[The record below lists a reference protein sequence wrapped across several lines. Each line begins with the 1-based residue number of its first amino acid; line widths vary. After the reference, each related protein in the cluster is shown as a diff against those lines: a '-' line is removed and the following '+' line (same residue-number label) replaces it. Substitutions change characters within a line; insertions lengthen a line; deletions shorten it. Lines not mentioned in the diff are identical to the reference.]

1 MAKQKMADLSSS
13 LFATKQTATAA
24 PDAKQRGDEAP
35 EGEAATLNFK
45 VDLAFKTNF
54 KRVAVDHNIKLNEL
68 LRQALDAWKR
78 EKGLKTD

>member
-1 MAKQKMADLSSS
+1 MAKQKMADLSSN
-13 LFATKQTATAA
+13 LFATKETATAA
-24 PDAKQRGDEAP
+24 PDAMQRGETTQGDEV
-35 EGEAATLNFK
+35 ATLNFK

-78 EKGLKTD
+78 EKGLKIE

>member
-1 MAKQKMADLSSS
+1 MADLSSS
-13 LFATKQTATAA
+13 LFATKETATAA
-24 PDAKQRGDEAP
+24 SDAKQRGDEAL
-35 EGEAATLNFK
+35 ESEAATLNFK

-78 EKGLKTD
+78 EKGLNID

>member
-1 MAKQKMADLSSS
+1 MADIPSN
-13 LFATKQTATAA
+13 LFATKETATAA
-24 PDAKQRGDEAP
+24 PDAKQRGEETP
-35 EGEAATLNFK
+35 ENEVATLNFK

-78 EKGLKTD
+78 EKGI